1 MGEGGA
7 QVKSDNDVMGEAMA
21 KCGPNARAILRRQAE
36 RLTEGALRYGDD
48 FDDGRDWLVELIAEL
63 SDAENYADCAA
74 LLGPMPAR
82 MSVVRSLIG
91 QAHRLAQAE
100 YAERQRAARETMP
113 EAAE

>member
-1 MGEGGA
+1 MS
-7 QVKSDNDVMGEAMA
+7 KSDSEILGDALA

-36 RLTEGALRYGDD
+36 RLTEGADRYGDD
-48 FDDGRDWLVELIAEL
+48 FDDGRDWLIELIAEL
-63 SDAENYADCAA
+63 SDAENYADRAA

-82 MSVVRSLIG
+82 LAVVRSLIG

-100 YAERQRAARETMP
+100 LADRQRP

>member
-1 MGEGGA
+1 M
-7 QVKSDNDVMGEAMA
+7 KSDNDVMGDAVA

-48 FDDGRDWLVELIAEL
+48 FDDGRDWMLELINEL
-63 SDAENYADCAA
+63 SDAENYAERVA

-82 MSVVRSLIG
+82 LSVARALLSD
-91 QAHRLAQAE
+91 AHRLVQAE
-100 YAERQRAARETMP
+100 WAERNARAARETIP